1 MLWSDRTSQESAPL
15 IAAVTRC
22 RVGVAGALPFVFTA
36 SVVDC
41 DDKFTA
47 ADEHGVC
54 HEHAAA

>member
-1 MLWSDRTSQESAPL
+1 MLW

-22 RVGVAGALPFVFTA
+22 RVGVAGALPFVFAA